1 MSFTDNRL
9 QGRVVWYRWERVS
22 LSLNW
27 LLLWNTM
34 YILFGFQDRLDSYVF
49 ELLNGDKRDPCG
61 KWQFVVSGSSHQVA
75 SFQLLKP
82 KAYPCHKA
90 RFTMHIAPYW
100 IDHLFTSC
108 YSSTSPCKTS
118 SSYNP
123 LLVFSLIQQHNPGT
137 KSHLTTHTPLP

>member
-34 YILFGFQDRLDSYVF
+34 YILFGFQDRLDSYDF

-61 KWQFVVSGSSHQVA
+61 KWQFVVSGELASS
-75 SFQLLKP
+75 SIL
-82 KAYPCHKA
+82 
-90 RFTMHIAPYW
+90 
-100 IDHLFTSC
+100 
-108 YSSTSPCKTS
+108 STSQTES
-118 SSYNP
+118 
-123 LLVFSLIQQHNPGT
+123 I
-137 KSHLTTHTPLP
+137 PLP